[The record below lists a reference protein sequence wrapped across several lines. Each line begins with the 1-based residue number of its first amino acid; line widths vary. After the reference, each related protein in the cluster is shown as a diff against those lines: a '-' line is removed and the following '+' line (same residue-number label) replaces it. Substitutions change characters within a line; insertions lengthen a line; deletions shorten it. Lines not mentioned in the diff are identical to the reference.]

1 MNIEDFRSY
10 CLAKKGVTEE
20 SPFGEET
27 VVYKVM
33 GKMFA
38 LADVDLFQSVNLKC
52 DPEEAVLLRESYPA
66 IQPGYHMN
74 KKHWNTVDMDGS
86 LDDKFIRGLIDT
98 SYDLVVKG
106 LTKTQKELL
115 TKL

>member
-1 MNIEDFRSY
+1 LNIEDFRSY

-20 SPFGEET
+20 FPFGAET

-33 GKMFA
+33 GKLFA

-86 LDDKFIRGLIDT
+86 LDDKFVRGLIDT

>member
-1 MNIEDFRSY
+1 
-10 CLAKKGVTEE
+10 
-20 SPFGEET
+20 
-27 VVYKVM
+27 M
-33 GKMFA
+33 GKLFA

-86 LDDKFIRGLIDT
+86 LDDKFVRGLIDT

-106 LTKTQKELL
+106 LTKSQKELL

>member
-86 LDDKFIRGLIDT
+86 LDDKFIRGLIDQ
-98 SYDLVVKG
+98 SYELVVKG

-115 TKL
+115 TKI

>member
-20 SPFGEET
+20 FPFGEET
-27 VVYKVM
+27 MVYKVM

-52 DPEEAVLLRESYPA
+52 DPEEAALLRESYPA

-74 KKHWNTVDMDGS
+74 KKHWNTVEMDGS
-86 LDDKFIRGLIDT
+86 LDDKFIRRLIDT

>member
-1 MNIEDFRSY
+1 
-10 CLAKKGVTEE
+10 
-20 SPFGEET
+20 
-27 VVYKVM
+27 
-33 GKMFA
+33 MFA

-86 LDDKFIRGLIDT
+86 LDDKFIRGLIDQ
-98 SYDLVVKG
+98 SYELVVKG

-115 TKL
+115 TKI